1 MNHSHRPVPHAPSH
15 SAAQVATSESNL
27 RSSSLIFLLRL
38 RLVTSVASQQGRWHC
53 GPGGSE
59 PPPGRK
65 HATGRVRLGG
75 HQANC
80 SVAPNTN
87 AWSDRRTRPGRARS
101 WASQRENRG
110 CRGVET
116 AVAFGARSRNY
127 SARSRPVTAL
137 SRRGTGRWRV
147 RRHN

>member
-1 MNHSHRPVPHAPSH
+1 MTTVTQVEPLAPSR
-15 SAAQVATSESNL
+15 AARTKSQCCPSCNL
-27 RSSSLIFLLRL
+27 RVKLAVIVTQASGLLRL
-38 RLVTSVASQQGRWHC
+38 RLVTSVANQQGRWHC
-53 GPGGSE
+53 CPGGSE

-116 AVAFGARSRNY
+116 AVTFGARSRDY
-127 SARSRPVTAL
+127 SARS
-137 SRRGTGRWRV
+137 
-147 RRHN
+147 